1 MRQKIAIYPG
11 TFDPITL
18 GHISVIKRARKIFDK
33 VIVAVA
39 DSGSKQPMFDLSTR
53 VLMAEASIKEIAGVE
68 VLPFYSLLVNFCQEQ
83 NVNTII
89 RGLRAVSDFEY
100 ELQIGYA
107 NASMDKNIDTIYLMP
122 SLECAFIS
130 STVVRDIVRH
140 NGNASHLVP
149 KEILKYLKRS
159 VKKCM

>member
-1 MRQKIAIYPG
+1 MSRKIAIYPG

-18 GHISVIKRARKIFDK
+18 GHISVIKRARKIFDE
-33 VIVAVA
+33 VIVGVA
-39 DSGSKQPMFDLSTR
+39 DSGNKKPMFELDTR
-53 VLMAEASIKEIAGVE
+53 VLMAEVSLKDISGVK
-68 VLPFYSLLVNFCQEQ
+68 VLPFYSLLVNFCQELH
-83 NVNTII
+83 VNTII

-122 SLECAFIS
+122 SLEHAFIS

-140 NGNASHLVP
+140 NGDASHLVP
-149 KEILKYLKRS
+149 KEILKYLKS
-159 VKKCM
+159 EK

>member
-39 DSGSKQPMFDLSTR
+39 DSGSKQPMFDLNTR
-53 VLMAEASIKEIAGVE
+53 VLMAEVSMKEIAGVE

-122 SLECAFIS
+122 SLEHAFIS

-140 NGNASHLVP
+140 NGDVSHLVP
-149 KEILKYLKRS
+149 KEILKYLKS
-159 VKKCM
+159 EK

>member
-1 MRQKIAIYPG
+1 MSRKIAIYPG

-33 VIVAVA
+33 VIVGVA
-39 DSGSKQPMFDLSTR
+39 DSGNKKPMFDLDTR
-53 VLMAEASIKEIAGVE
+53 VLMAEISMKDISGVE

-83 NVNTII
+83 HVNTII

-122 SLECAFIS
+122 SLEHAFIS

-140 NGNASHLVP
+140 NGDASHLVP
-149 KEILKYLKRS
+149 AEILKYLKS
-159 VKKCM
+159 KK

>member
-1 MRQKIAIYPG
+1 MREKIAIYPG

-18 GHISVIKRARKIFDK
+18 GHVSVIKRARKIFDK

-39 DSGSKQPMFDLSTR
+39 DSGSKQPMFDLSSR
-53 VLMAEASIKEIAGVE
+53 VLMAETSMKEIAGVE

-83 NVNTII
+83 HVNTII

-122 SLECAFIS
+122 NLEHAFIS

-140 NGNASHLVP
+140 NGDVSHLVP
-149 KEILKYLKRS
+149 KEILKYLKS
-159 VKKCM
+159 EKQCM

>member
-1 MRQKIAIYPG
+1 MSCKIAIYPG

-33 VIVAVA
+33 VIVGVA
-39 DSGSKQPMFDLSTR
+39 DSGSKQPMFDLDTR
-53 VLMAEASIKEIAGVE
+53 VLMANESVNNISNVE
-68 VLPFYSLLVNFCQEQ
+68 VFPFYSLLVNFCQEQ
-83 NVNTII
+83 KVNTII

-122 SLECAFIS
+122 NLEHAFIS
-130 STVVRDIVRH
+130 STVVRDIVKH
-140 NGNASHLVP
+140 GGDAAHLVP
-149 KEILKYLKRS
+149 HEILKFLEI
-159 VKKCM
+159 

>member
-1 MRQKIAIYPG
+1 MPHKIAVYPG

-18 GHISVIKRARKIFDK
+18 GHLSVIKRAKKIFDE

-39 DSGSKQPMFDLSTR
+39 DSGSKKPMFDLDIR
-53 VLMAEASIKEIAGVE
+53 VSMAEATLKEIEGVK
-68 VLPFYSLLVNFCQEQ
+68 VMPFYSLLVNFCQEQ
-83 NVNTII
+83 QVSTII

-107 NASMDKNIDTIYLMP
+107 NASMDKNIDTVYLMP
-122 SLECAFIS
+122 SLEHAFIS

-140 NGNASHLVP
+140 NGDASHLVP
-149 KEILKYLKRS
+149 REILKYLEN
-159 VKKCM
+159 

>member
-1 MRQKIAIYPG
+1 MSHKIAIYPG

-18 GHISVIKRARKIFDK
+18 GHLSVIKRAKKIFDR
-33 VIVAVA
+33 VIVGVA
-39 DSGSKQPMFDLSTR
+39 DSGNKKPMFDLDTR
-53 VLMAEASIKEIAGVE
+53 VLMAQSCLEKISSVE
-68 VLPFYSLLVNFCQEQ
+68 VMPFYSLLVNFCQEQ
-83 NVNTII
+83 KVNTII

-122 SLECAFIS
+122 SLEHAFIS

-140 NGNASHLVP
+140 NGNVEHLVP
-149 KEILKYLKRS
+149 REILKFLK
-159 VKKCM
+159 KQG

>member
-1 MRQKIAIYPG
+1 MSCKIAIYPG

-33 VIVAVA
+33 VIVGVA
-39 DSGSKQPMFDLSTR
+39 DSGSKQPMFDLDTR
-53 VLMAEASIKEIAGVE
+53 VLMAKESVKSISNVE
-68 VLPFYSLLVNFCQEQ
+68 VFPFYSLLVNFCQEQ
-83 NVNTII
+83 KVNTII

-122 SLECAFIS
+122 NLEHAFIS
-130 STVVRDIVRH
+130 STVVRDIVKH
-140 NGNASHLVP
+140 GGDAAHLVP
-149 KEILKYLKRS
+149 HEILKFLEI
-159 VKKCM
+159 